1 MENKFTGFLID
12 SKSVVVA
19 IFSND
24 LTHASVAS
32 YFWNFEKVFCP
43 LFMGHF
49 YPFLTGQCIPFY
61 GDIFTPCYLD
71 IFTPF
76 YWDNFTPC
84 YWDNLPPCHLDI
96 LPLFIGTFYPFLG
109 HLYPI
114 LIRHFYPCFWDNL
127 PLCWRKK
134 MWVLGF
140 DYKSNNET
148 FCWIFHHCVT
158 LLIFPNWIM
167 RQF

>member
-1 MENKFTGFLID
+1 MKNKITGFLID
-12 SKSVVVA
+12 SKSVA

-71 IFTPF
+71 I
-76 YWDNFTPC
+76 
-84 YWDNLPPCHLDI
+84 
-96 LPLFIGTFYPFLG
+96 LPLFI
-109 HLYPI
+109 
-114 LIRHFYPCFWDNL
+114 
-127 PLCWRKK
+127 
-134 MWVLGF
+134 
-140 DYKSNNET
+140 ET
-148 FCWIFHHCVT
+148 FLPVYNGIFWSFLPTVQR
-158 LLIFPNWIM
+158 LVM
-167 RQF
+167 E